1 MSMMLPPDPS
11 AAPNLPIAP
20 GGGEGPPG
28 PPGLPG
34 PMDSLNQG
42 PIPGGGGIS
51 DLMAALG
58 GGGGGPAGPGP
69 GDGGPTLPA
78 DLQSMDP
85 VQHIQVAMQHLMMAL
100 AKVPDETQGSGI
112 VKGMGALQAILG
124 GKQKDQQ
131 QRQTL
136 ANAPGA
142 PAGP

>member
-11 AAPNLPIAP
+11 AAPNLPTLP
-20 GGGEGPPG
+20 GGGPGPPG
-28 PPGLPG
+28 P
-34 PMDSLNQG
+34 MDALNQG
-42 PIPGGGGIS
+42 PIPGGGGIG
-51 DLMAALG
+51 DLLAALG
-58 GGGGGPAGPGP
+58 GPQGGPGPGGPPGP

-100 AKVPDETQGSGI
+100 AKEPNEADGSGI

-131 QRQTL
+131 QRQAL

-142 PAGP
+142 PPGT